1 MRELVL
7 SHSPINEFAN
17 RGGLMDCIFCKI
29 VKKEIPSTVVLENE
43 NLLAIKDIN
52 PQAPTHIL
60 IMPKKHYST
69 LLECKDSALLG
80 GMVLTA
86 SKIAEQLG
94 VTEKGFRVV
103 VNTNREGGQTVF
115 HLHMHLLAGRP
126 LSGVMG

>member
-17 RGGLMDCIFCKI
+17 RGGLMDCMFCKI

-69 LLECKDSALLG
+69 LLECKDSDLLG
-80 GMVLTA
+80 GMVITA